1 MRLGRCS
8 AEMARESIESPY
20 PALRRSSV
28 TAAASAMT
36 KAVTRTV
43 TEIEQP
49 RADVRCK
56 KRTADRSQR
65 SAPWIFIGQASLVEL
80 SHPTYAYPVWRP

>member
-1 MRLGRCS
+1 VRLGRYS

-36 KAVTRTV
+36 KTVTRTV

-49 RADVRCK
+49 ADVRSK

-65 SAPWIFIGQASLVEL
+65 SAPWIFNCQASLVEL
-80 SHPTYAYPVWRP
+80 SHPKYAYPVWRS

>member
-20 PALRRSSV
+20 PARRRSSV

-36 KAVTRTV
+36 KAVTTTV

-49 RADVRCK
+49 RADARAK

-65 SAPWIFIGQASLVEL
+65 SAPWISNCQPRLVEL
-80 SHPTYAYPVWRP
+80 SHPKSAYRVWRP